1 MSIPSTGLSRHE
13 ISRPQ
18 IKPGAARAPPLDPL
32 YVRPKEAARL
42 LGIGLTR
49 VYELLHDGT
58 LDSLLIGRSRLI
70 TFASIKRLGQR

>member
-18 IKPGAARAPPLDPL
+18 TKPEARTPPLDPL

-70 TFASIKRLGQR
+70 SFASIKRLGQR

>member
-13 ISRPQ
+13 ISRQQ
-18 IKPGAARAPPLDPL
+18 IKPGAVREPPLDPL

>member
-18 IKPGAARAPPLDPL
+18 TRPGAARTPPLDPL
-32 YVRPKEAARL
+32 YVRPKQAAAL

-70 TFASIKRLGQR
+70 SFASIKRLGQR